1 VPDFALVNSYTV
13 PMARVIAEWNPTP
26 DELDRLTIA
35 SIDRFLAL
43 LAHATDADV
52 TFVPDDP
59 HALDGA
65 AADPADRH
73 LAWSVAHNIAH
84 ATASGEEYAAVA
96 AELARG
102 VEFHGRPRFE
112 TPWQTVTTVEAC
124 RQRLEESRRM
134 RRASLLRW
142 SDDQHH
148 RCGRHRV
155 LHLDPGPD
163 GRCAGCDGDGGRC
176 GGLTGHI
183 HSHRRR
189 RRAAPTAPTAASAG
203 GRHHPGARAT

>member
-13 PMARVIAEWNPTP
+13 PMARAIAEWNPTP

-112 TPWQTVTTVEAC
+112 TPWQTFTTVEAC

-134 RRASLLRW
+134 RRASLLMWPHRPDLDRGYTPW
-142 SDDQHH
+142 ERSGWVNAQGIFTWGLAHDQSHH
-148 RCGRHRV
+148 VQVEQILRQAFAARG
-155 LHLDPGPD
+155 
-163 GRCAGCDGDGGRC
+163 AG
-176 GGLTGHI
+176 LVV
-183 HSHRRR
+183 
-189 RRAAPTAPTAASAG
+189 
-203 GRHHPGARAT
+203 ATV